1 MTYTW
6 LVVGGLLGAAACD
19 LVLLRTRLLCRKAFW
34 VSYAIMV
41 GFQLL
46 VNGLLT
52 GLRIVQY
59 DPDTILGLRVA
70 YAPVEDLGFGFA
82 LILLTLSCWVA
93 LGRRAARLPPRGIA
107 APPGRAG
114 PGWPAPRPAP
124 PGRRP
129 PSPGSSPSGG

>member
-6 LVVGGLLGAAACD
+6 LVVGGLLGAALCD
-19 LVLLRTRLLCRKAFW
+19 LVLLRTRLLTRRAFW
-34 VSYAIMV
+34 LSYAIMF

-46 VNGLLT
+46 VNGMLT

-59 DPDTILGLRVA
+59 DPDAILGVRLA

-93 LGRRAARLPPRGIA
+93 LGRRVAGLPVRGGAARPV
-107 APPGRAG
+107 RAG
-114 PGWPAPRPAP
+114 PGRPASRPAP
-124 PGRRP
+124 PEHRRP
-129 PSPGSSPSGG
+129 SPDSSPSDG

>member
-1 MTYTW
+1 MSYTW
-6 LVVGGLLGAAACD
+6 LVGLALLGTAACD
-19 LVLLRTRLLCRKAFW
+19 LALLRTRLLLRKAFW
-34 VSYAIMV
+34 VAYAIMV

-59 DPDTILGLRVA
+59 DPDTILGPRLA

-93 LGRRAARLPPRGIA
+93 LGRRAAGLPVRGSA
-107 APPGRAG
+107 ARPAPAG
-114 PGWPAPRPAP
+114 PGSPARRPAP

-129 PSPGSSPSGG
+129 PSPGSSPSDG